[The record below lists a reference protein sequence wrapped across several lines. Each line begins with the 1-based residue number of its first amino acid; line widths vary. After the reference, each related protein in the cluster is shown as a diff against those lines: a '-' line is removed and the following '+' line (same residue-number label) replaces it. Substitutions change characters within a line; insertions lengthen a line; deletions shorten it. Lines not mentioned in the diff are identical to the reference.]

1 MVYTKRQI
9 QEAISYWK
17 QILES
22 NEHKLDFKPYEVA
35 IIVDKDFLRSRKH
48 EIFDL
53 DKRSYSEI
61 GGFKGASTPRTL
73 IKDTDLAKIVFDTDG
88 KIVALS
94 LYRTDVGG
102 NKRFC
107 SATNKH
113 DPRYKEAHKSIIV
126 SDIEP
131 YDGWYWTPVSG
142 KNEHYFKKLGG
153 NPIPNHIAVEM
164 QNLSSDPSLEL
175 DPDGVHFSYLTKDDD
190 PTRLT
195 KMVFGFP
202 SKVIYDKVMKSIE
215 DYNSYKLSVNN
226 SETHINEDLIA
237 LDKHHEAQCVFISR
251 LFDLHNHENLN
262 ELTPK
267 IKNDLDSSIVSL
279 NLCLKRTRHDAAES
293 KRIKSVLRRAYACR
307 DEMEVLGPHQF
318 KMSDWLVANFKK
330 T

>member
-1 MVYTKRQI
+1 MT
-9 QEAISYWK
+9 
-17 QILES
+17 
-22 NEHKLDFKPYEVA
+22 
-35 IIVDKDFLRSRKH
+35 IINKDFLKSRKH

-53 DKRSYSEI
+53 VKKSYSEI

-73 IKDTDLAKIVFDTDG
+73 VKNTDLAKIVFDTDG

-107 SATNKH
+107 SATNKQ
-113 DPRYKEAHKSIIV
+113 DPRYKEAHKAIIA

-131 YDGWYWTPVSG
+131 YDGWYWAPVSG

-175 DPDGVHFSYLTKDDD
+175 DPDGVHFSYLTKDND
-190 PTRLT
+190 PTRLV

-202 SKVIYDKVMKSIE
+202 SKVIYDKVMKVIE
-215 DYNSYKLSVNN
+215 DYDSYRLSVNN
-226 SETHINEDLIA
+226 TETYINEELTT

-251 LFDLHNHENLN
+251 LFDLHNHEDFN
-262 ELTPK
+262 ELTIK
-267 IKNDLDSSIVSL
+267 IKDDLDSSISSL
-279 NLCLKRTRHDAAES
+279 KAYLKNQDCNDVEA

-307 DEMEVLGPHQF
+307 DEMEVLEPHQF
-318 KMSDWLVANFKK
+318 KMSEWLVANSM
-330 T
+330 TS